1 MKMIHKNFLLSG
13 FSAILMSGCG
23 GGGGTPTPSYDSTIA
38 QPSLPGTV
46 VSVLQS
52 NSGGISPIPINGDG
66 SYNITDTTP
75 VIVKAQTTQ
84 GLAQSYSWGFSAID
98 ASGLNYA
105 QLSSGGYQISGS
117 VDPILQKIG
126 FSGLASVPNVIS
138 NPTGGSPLEF
148 QSLIAPGGT
157 LILGLG
163 QNLTVASAPFQTNAV
178 FRVVSAYAGNWAV
191 SYMSAGAT
199 PAYSGACQINVSGSG
214 VVSGTC
220 NDATLGTFPVTGRDY
235 GSGNAMGLQFQDV
248 KGVINFFS
256 GVSPVSSNTLQG
268 KTNIFVNTNSTT
280 TGGTAGSSSNSVTSI
295 YAEDPFACQLIP
307 GNTFIQ
313 IANPSTCSSSYT
325 VLFGSTTGSSS
336 TPAAPASGAT
346 SSNNSGSTGTGV
358 PVTWTATK
366 TS

>member
-1 MKMIHKNFLLSG
+1 MKMNHKNVLLSG
-13 FSAILMSGCG
+13 ACAVLMSGCG
-23 GGGGTPTPSYDSTIA
+23 GGGGTPTPSYNSTIA

-46 VSVLQS
+46 VQVLQGNTGGVS
-52 NSGGISPIPINGDG
+52 AIPANSDG
-66 SYNITDTTP
+66 SYNISDTTP
-75 VIVKAQTTQ
+75 VIVQTQTTQ
-84 GLAQSYSWGFSAID
+84 GLTQSVSWGFSAID
-98 ASGLNYA
+98 ASALNYVP
-105 QLSSGGYQISGS
+105 LSAGGYQIAGS
-117 VDPILQKIG
+117 TDPILQQIR
-126 FSGLASVPNVIS
+126 FSGLATVPSVVS

-148 QSLIAPGGT
+148 NSLIAPGGT

-163 QNLTVASAPFQTNAV
+163 QNLTLASAPFQTNAV

-199 PAYSGACQINVSGSG
+199 PAYSGTCQVNVSASG
-214 VVSGTC
+214 VVSGSC

-248 KGVINFFS
+248 KGVVNFFS
-256 GVSPVSSNTLQG
+256 GISPVSLNSLQG
-268 KTNIFVNTNSTT
+268 KTNIFVNASSTT

-307 GNTFIQ
+307 GSKFIQ
-313 IANPSTCSSSYT
+313 IANPSTCSSTYT
-325 VLFGSTTGSSS
+325 VLFGSNASSSS

-346 SSNNSGSTGTGV
+346 TSSSSGSTGTGI